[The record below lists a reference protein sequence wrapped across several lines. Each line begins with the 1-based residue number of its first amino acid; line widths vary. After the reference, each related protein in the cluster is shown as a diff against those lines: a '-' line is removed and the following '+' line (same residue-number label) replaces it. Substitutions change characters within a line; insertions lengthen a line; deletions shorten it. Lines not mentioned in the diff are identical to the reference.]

1 MKKLFLN
8 FMTIVFAMSLVL
20 VSCDPK
26 NGNDDTTTPDD
37 PNTGGGNNVEQEQPT
52 TPSWE
57 EQGYTVANAAF
68 GIVYPDYGSI
78 DIQFASETDTLQIS
92 FISSEETLPA
102 GEYTMDNSGEY
113 PEGTWDPE
121 YTLLWN
127 AENEVMVIDGTV
139 SVTKAGRNYTVIA
152 DCVDENGDPVKWVYT
167 GQIELTVDAG
177 FSDPYY
183 GEEETEDQSLSLSVI
198 EADYYG
204 DLFGVGVPFYG
215 IYLTNANQT
224 AEVTLYAFGNSS
236 STSTVLTDGTYNVV
250 AAANIGELT
259 LLEGSFDG
267 ETAEEQ
273 GHFVYGM
280 QGSNALLNDGQYYTG
295 IYYFTGGSLTINK
308 EAEDNYTITGTLT
321 SALGTN
327 IEISCA
333 GVASITDKTTSGAP
347 AKKSIVAKQGR
358 TISKRFMRK

>member
-26 NGNDDTTTPDD
+26 NGNNDTTTPDD
-37 PNTGGGNNVEQEQPT
+37 PNAGGNEQEQPT
-52 TPSWE
+52 TPPSLE

-92 FISSEETLPA
+92 FISSEETLPV

-121 YTLLWN
+121 YTWLWN

-139 SVTKAGRNYTVIA
+139 SVTKAGRNYTVKA
-152 DCVDENGDPVKWVYT
+152 DCIDENGDSVKWVYT
-167 GQIELTVDAG
+167 GQIELTVDEG
-177 FSDPYY
+177 YSNPYY
-183 GEEETEDQSLSLSVI
+183 GEEETEDQSLTLSTI
-198 EADYYG
+198 KATYYG
-204 DLFGVGVPFYG
+204 DYFGVGVPFYY

-236 STSTVLTDGTYNVV
+236 STAAQITSGTYNVV

-333 GVASITDKTTSGAP
+333 GVASITDKTTSSAP
-347 AKKSIVAKQGR
+347 AKKSIVAKQGKKLN
-358 TISKRFMRK
+358 KRLAKK